1 MTAKD
6 KEKEEWFIDFT
17 SDFIIDEYHINGLTI
32 KELEETINTVVDNKD
47 LAIKVFEKTC
57 SKLVRKVA

>member
-17 SDFIIDEYHINGLTI
+17 SDFIIDQHCKTDLTINQI
-32 KELEETINTVVDNKD
+32 KELVYTVVDNKE
-47 LAIKVFEKTC
+47 LASKVFEKTC